1 MTMEGCFV
9 TIVFVDDNLMISSL
23 EIDGRIDGTSG
34 YLVEDL
40 IDEWY
45 RVDIL
50 DGCIV

>member
-1 MTMEGCFV
+1 MTTEGGVV

-23 EIDGRIDGTSG
+23 EIDSRIDSTSG

-45 RVDIL
+45 RVAL
-50 DGCIV
+50 FNAL